1 MFISFEGGDASGKT
15 TQIKA
20 LAKFLDEYHIPYIT
34 TREPGGTVEAEII
47 REFILH
53 HDFQMPLAE
62 AFLMNAA
69 RALHVSKL
77 IAPALQAKKWVLC
90 DRFCDSTYAYQSH
103 AGIDKLMT
111 LHEIATDNLM
121 PDITFIFDIAPYE
134 AAVRR
139 NGQNQEL
146 QNDIYEH
153 RDFEFKNKIRENFLT
168 IAEENPERCHVIDA
182 SQMQAKISQQI
193 QAILQPSIDNHIGH

>member
-20 LAKFLDEYHIPYIT
+20 LAEFLDEYHIPYIT

-69 RALHVSKL
+69 RVLHV
-77 IAPALQAKKWVLC
+77 
-90 DRFCDSTYAYQSH
+90 
-103 AGIDKLMT
+103 
-111 LHEIATDNLM
+111 
-121 PDITFIFDIAPYE
+121 
-134 AAVRR
+134 
-139 NGQNQEL
+139 
-146 QNDIYEH
+146 
-153 RDFEFKNKIRENFLT
+153 
-168 IAEENPERCHVIDA
+168 
-182 SQMQAKISQQI
+182 
-193 QAILQPSIDNHIGH
+193 

>member
-1 MFISFEGGDASGKT
+1 MLQEKPR
-15 TQIKA
+15 QIKA
-20 LAKFLDEYHIPYIT
+20 LAKFLDLYNIPYIT
-34 TREPGGTVEAEII
+34 TREPGGTVEAELI
-47 REFILH
+47 REFILR

-77 IAPALQAKKWVLC
+77 IVPALQAKKWVLC

-103 AGIDKLMT
+103 AGIDKLMK

-121 PDITFIFDIAPYE
+121 PDMTFIFDIAPEE
-134 AAVRR
+134 ASMRR
-139 NGQNQEL
+139 NGENQEL

-153 RDFEFKNKIRENFLT
+153 RDFEFKRNIRKNFLK
-168 IAEENPERCHVIDA
+168 IAKENPERCYLIDA
-182 SQMQAKISQQI
+182 SQTETTISQQI
-193 QAILQPSIDNHIGH
+193 QAILQVSIDNQIGR